1 MKLYKKIGLG
11 ILSIL
16 FLASCGSHKRTVKYK
31 RYMPKKHKKS
41 VVVIPQEDINEAH
54 QVFKKVKAKA
64 VNSRLATLN
73 YIKNFAPLAIIEM
86 KKYKIPASITL
97 AQGILESG
105 SGKSELALKSNNH
118 FGVKCHKDWKGDYV
132 RYDDD
137 KKNECFRKYDH
148 PIGSFKD
155 HSLFLTNRGRYSFLF
170 KLRKDNYKAWAKGL
184 KKAGY
189 ATDPKYPKKLIKI
202 IEDYQLYRYD
212 DEVLHHKRYK
222 NRNTYKEVVVK
233 NNTVKKDTVKAKKGT
248 VEATIK
254 TIGYTVMKGDT
265 LYSISR
271 KMGVAV
277 ADLKQ
282 WNNLTSNTLSIGQK
296 LIVKK

>member
-1 MKLYKKIGLG
+1 MLYKRIGLG

-31 RYMPKKHKKS
+31 RYTPKKHKKA
-41 VVVIPQEDINEAH
+41 VVVIPKEAIDAAH
-54 QVFKKVKAKA
+54 QVFRRVKAKA
-64 VNSRLATLN
+64 VNPRLVTLN

-86 KKYKIPASITL
+86 KKFKIPASITL
-97 AQGILESG
+97 AQGVLESG

-118 FGVKCHKDWKGDYV
+118 FGVKCHKEWRGDYV

-155 HSLFLTNRGRYSFLF
+155 HSLFLTKRGRYSFLF
-170 KLRKDNYKAWAKGL
+170 KLRKDDYKGWARGL

-212 DEVLHHKRYK
+212 DEVLHHKRFKRK
-222 NRNTYKEVVVK
+222 NTERIITTRIE
-233 NNTVKKDTVKAKKGT
+233 TVKTVKPAAKITKR
-248 VEATIK
+248 IK
-254 TIGYTVMKGDT
+254 SYTVAKGDT
-265 LYSISR
+265 LYSISKR
-271 KMGVAV
+271 FGVTV
-277 ADLKQ
+277 VDLKK
-282 WNNLTSNTLSIGQK
+282 WNKLSSSTLSIGQTLK
-296 LIVKK
+296 VKK

>member
-1 MKLYKKIGLG
+1 MFYKKISLG

-31 RYMPKKHKKS
+31 HYTPKKHKKA
-41 VVVIPQEDINEAH
+41 VVVIPKEDIEEASK
-54 QVFKKVKAKA
+54 VFRKVKAKA
-64 VNSRLATLN
+64 VNPRLTTLN

-86 KKYKIPASITL
+86 KKFKIPASITL
-97 AQGILESG
+97 AQGVVESG

-118 FGVKCHKDWKGDYV
+118 FGVKCHKEWKGDYV

-137 KKNECFRKYDH
+137 RKNECFRKYDH

-155 HSLFLTNRGRYSFLF
+155 HSLFLTKRGRYSFLF
-170 KLRKDNYKAWAKGL
+170 KLRKNDYKGWARGL

-212 DEVLHHKRYK
+212 DEVLHPRRYK
-222 NRNTYKEVVVK
+222 RKDVDKAKPVVK
-233 NNTVKKDTVKAKKGT
+233 IDSAPKIKKQTKII
-248 VEATIK
+248 IK
-254 TIGYTVMKGDT
+254 TRNYTVVKGDT
-265 LYSISR
+265 LYSIS
-271 KMGVAV
+271 KKFGISV

-282 WNNLTSNTLSIGQK
+282 WNNLSSNALSIGQELK
-296 LIVKK
+296 VKK

>member
-1 MKLYKKIGLG
+1 MKLYKNISLG

-31 RYMPKKHKKS
+31 RYAPKKHKKA
-41 VVVIPQEDINEAH
+41 VVVIPQEEINEAH

-64 VNSRLATLN
+64 VNPRLATLN

-118 FGVKCHKDWKGDYV
+118 FGVKCHKEWKGDYV

-155 HSLFLTNRGRYSFLF
+155 HSLFLTKRGRYSFLF
-170 KLRKDNYKAWAKGL
+170 KLRKDNYKGWARGL

-202 IEDYQLYRYD
+202 IENYQLYRYD
-212 DEVLHHKRYK
+212 DEVLHHKRSK
-222 NRNTYKEVVVK
+222 KRENTSVIATKKTSIKIE
-233 NNTVKKDTVKAKKGT
+233 NTSVKA
-248 VEATIK
+248 AIK
-254 TIGYTVMKGDT
+254 TIDYTVVKGDT
-265 LYSISR
+265 LYSISK

-277 ADLKQ
+277 ADLKK
-282 WNNLTSNTLSIGQK
+282 WNKLSSNALSIGQK